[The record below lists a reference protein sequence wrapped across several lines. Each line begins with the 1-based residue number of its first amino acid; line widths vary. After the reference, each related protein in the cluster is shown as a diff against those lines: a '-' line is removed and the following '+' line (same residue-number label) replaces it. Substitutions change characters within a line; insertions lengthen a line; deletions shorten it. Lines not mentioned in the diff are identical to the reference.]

1 MSEETPKKRRGAYNG
16 YTEARR
22 QANKKYL
29 SKLVNI
35 NLVVEPERRDDIKK
49 HASSMNESMSA
60 FINRAIDEAIVW
72 DEKKADGE

>member
-1 MSEETPKKRRGAYNG
+1 MSEETPKKSRGAYNG
-16 YTEARR
+16 YTEARK

-35 NLVVEPERRDDIKK
+35 NLMVEPERREDIKK

-60 FINRAIDEAIVW
+60 FINRAINETIVR
-72 DEKKADGE
+72 DQKKVTDN